1 MPGEGQRQLGFD
13 ILTALKDGDSHPLRG
28 EVSLNRTAMPG
39 RSRFRGL
46 IHCKLG
52 FTLLRFSSFRLAQ

>member
-1 MPGEGQRQLGFD
+1 
-13 ILTALKDGDSHPLRG
+13 
-28 EVSLNRTAMPG
+28 MPG

-52 FTLLRFSSFRLAQ
+52 FTLLRFGSFRLAQ